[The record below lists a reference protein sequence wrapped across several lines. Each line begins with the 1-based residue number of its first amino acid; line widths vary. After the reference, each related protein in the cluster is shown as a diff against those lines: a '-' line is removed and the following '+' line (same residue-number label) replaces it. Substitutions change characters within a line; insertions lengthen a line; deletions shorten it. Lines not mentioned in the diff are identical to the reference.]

1 MSSSQLKL
9 RDVSDVT
16 EDTGLDGVAGYVSQT
31 VLQLRAVLLATLIVR
46 GVALP
51 HLLRQTVD
59 GLEGVGIS
67 EHSRVSHNHPAGKRM
82 GGSALGPQLQYCL
95 QVLWNGNFAAQFMT
109 EVNDFKEVSAL
120 GTLRPLVAIE
130 RVNSSS
136 SFFAETNR

>member
-16 EDTGLDGVAGYVSQT
+16 EDTGLDGLAGYVSQP

-59 GLEGVGIS
+59 GLEGV
-67 EHSRVSHNHPAGKRM
+67 HCT
-82 GGSALGPQLQYCL
+82 LYCT
-95 QVLWNGNFAAQFMT
+95 VLYCTVLTWK
-109 EVNDFKEVSAL
+109 V
-120 GTLRPLVAIE
+120 
-130 RVNSSS
+130 
-136 SFFAETNR
+136 